1 MEFRVLDVSCVL
13 ALMAAI
19 VAGVLHRYMLPQRR
33 RVSTS
38 CTGGACACAWS
49 ALPPPPGPVGN
60 PVLGNLLYVI
70 GPLRHNPHRGL
81 AKLSGTYG
89 PILSLRLGL
98 TRTLVVVSSSA
109 VAHEALV
116 KKDAAL
122 AARLVP
128 DNVQALS
135 YGTTSMVF
143 LPSSDQLWKRLRVVT
158 GAGFSSSR
166 GLDVIRP
173 ILERRARG
181 LAEHLR
187 SPSCSGGRPVNIR
200 DAVNTT
206 ILSVI
211 SNVLF
216 SEDVVADFKSL
227 IVPVLEEWS
236 KPSVCDAFPLLAP
249 LEHLLGS
256 RRRISTHLA
265 KLYKFFDQGII
276 ERRLAAASSSEDQ
289 DHHHDDLL
297 DALLSK
303 HYSMSK
309 LTRQEIT
316 TFLTDMFIAASD
328 TSTVTVQWAMARLLC
343 HPEKMKKVKAEL
355 ATQLGSQNFVAESDL
370 NKLPYLHGVVK
381 ETLRLH
387 PAVPLIPR
395 EVVAEDGVSLGG
407 FRVPKGTGVV
417 VNLWAIGRDKAAWPD
432 RPEEFIP
439 ERFLA
444 DGAQKQQLKEDF
456 RPFGAGRRVCP
467 GTDYTMRSV
476 PLLLASL
483 LHKIQ
488 WVLPDGLKPEDMDLG
503 DRYGTVLNLAT
514 PLHAV
519 PVIMC

>member
-1 MEFRVLDVSCVL
+1 MEFRLLDYVSCVIV
-13 ALMAAI
+13 ALMAIA
-19 VAGVLHRYMLPQRR
+19 AGVLLHRYTLPQRR
-33 RVSTS
+33 RRVS
-38 CTGGACACAWS
+38 
-49 ALPPPPGPVGN
+49 LPPPPPGPAGN
-60 PVLGNLLYVI
+60 PLLGNLLYVI

-81 AKLSGTYG
+81 AKLAGTFG
-89 PILSLRLGL
+89 PVLSLRLGL

-128 DNVQALS
+128 DNVRALS
-135 YGTTSMVF
+135 YGATSMVF
-143 LPSSDQLWKRLRVVT
+143 LPSSDRLWKRLRVVI

-166 GLDVIRP
+166 GLDAIRP
-173 ILERRARG
+173 ILERRARR
-181 LAEHLR
+181 LAERLR
-187 SPSCSGGRPVNIR
+187 SPPSCSGGGGRPPVVNIR
-200 DAVNTT
+200 DAVNATV
-206 ILSVI
+206 LNVI
-211 SNVLF
+211 ANVLF
-216 SEDVVADFKSL
+216 SEDVAVADDLKSL
-227 IVPVLEEWS
+227 VVPVLEEWS
-236 KPSVCDAFPLLAP
+236 KPSVCDACPLLAP

-276 ERRLAAASSSEDQ
+276 ERRLAAASRSED
-289 DHHHDDLL
+289 HDDLL
-297 DALLSK
+297 DVLLSK
-303 HYSMSK
+303 HSMSK

-328 TSTVTVQWAMARLLC
+328 TSTVTVQWAMARLLR
-343 HPEKMKKVKAEL
+343 HPEKMEKVKAEL
-355 ATQLGSQNFVAESDL
+355 ATQLGSQDFVTESDL
-370 NKLPYLHGVVK
+370 NKLPYLHAVVK

-387 PAVPLIPR
+387 PAMPLIPR

-407 FRVPKGTGVV
+407 FHMPKGTGVV
-417 VNLWAIGRDKAAWPD
+417 VNLWTIGRDKAAWPD

-439 ERFLA
+439 ERFLLA
-444 DGAQKQQLKEDF
+444 DDGGGGHQKKQQDFF

-488 WVLPDGLKPEDMDLG
+488 WMLPDGLKPEDMDLA

-519 PVIMC
+519 PVII